1 MEENSKIPYKNLK
14 TYQQA
19 VIIYDLTVEFCE
31 KFLAEGDKGYKRYKY
46 KLREQMEG
54 AARSGKQNTCPP
66 KPVALGTGRRVAEG
80 ASQGTSLKAYIKLL
94 GVALGSLK
102 ELFED
107 VEDFARQHGVK
118 IWSKS
123 PKRDTWIKK
132 ILFEQLEGYKRDKGY
147 KAKLPLNPSDPLAPT
162 WTVNY
167 LLNLI
172 NLTTYLLKRQINSLE
187 EKFVREGGYTENLFK
202 RRLKRRSLTNN

>member
-1 MEENSKIPYKNLK
+1 MEEKSKIPYKNLK

-31 KFLAEGDKGYKRYKY
+31 RWIKSY

-54 AARSGKQNTCPP
+54 AARSGKQNI
-66 KPVALGTGRRVAEG
+66 AEG

-102 ELFED
+102 ELYED
-107 VEDFARQHGVK
+107 YEDFARQRRVA
-118 IWSKS
+118 IWPGS
-123 PKRDTWIKK
+123 PKRDAWVKRL
-132 ILFEQLEGYKRDKGY
+132 LFSQLEGYKRGKGY
-147 KAKLPLNPSDPLAPT
+147 KAKFPLNPLNPLDPSWA
-162 WTVNY
+162 VNY

-172 NLTTYLLKRQINSLE
+172 NMTTYLLTKQIESLE
-187 EKFVREGGYTENLFK
+187 EKFIREGGYTENLFK
-202 RRLKRRSLTNN
+202 RRLKQRSAAGIDEKN